1 MFYFYRSLNSKSPSS
16 KIQYPTNLFCSMFM
30 IGITDFAKVFHWS
43 LVRVTSSRFQAID
56 YVDIHPKNLQM
67 DSNDAYTD

>member
-1 MFYFYRSLNSKSPSS
+1 
-16 KIQYPTNLFCSMFM
+16 MFM

>member
-1 MFYFYRSLNSKSPSS
+1 M
-16 KIQYPTNLFCSMFM
+16 IQM

-56 YVDIHPKNLQM
+56 YVNVNKKIANGLQWCI
-67 DSNDAYTD
+67 NWLFLCI